1 MIQPLNRHVLI
12 LVEKKPETTKSG
24 IIIASAEDP
33 RSEKA
38 RVIALDEEIT
48 SLKKGDT
55 IYFKSY
61 ALSEVEIEDKL
72 YGFIREDEI
81 LAKVGLKG

>member
-1 MIQPLNRHVLI
+1 MKIQPLNRNVFV

-24 IIIASAEDP
+24 IIVLNKEDV

-38 RVIALDEEIT
+38 KIIALDKEIT

-55 IYFKSY
+55 IHFKAY
-61 ALSEVEIEDKL
+61 ALSEVEIDDKI

-81 LAKVGLKG
+81 LAVE